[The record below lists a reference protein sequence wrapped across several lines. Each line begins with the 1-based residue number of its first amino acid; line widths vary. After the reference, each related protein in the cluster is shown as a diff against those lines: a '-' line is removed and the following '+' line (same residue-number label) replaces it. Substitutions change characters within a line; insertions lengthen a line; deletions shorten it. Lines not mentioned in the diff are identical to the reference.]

1 MVKKTKINSSIYFY
15 KDYTLL
21 NKFNTF
27 VDRETSVTVE
37 AEDRDYAPPKSPEQL
52 LFLAVVYQ
60 ALLDATKEHRP
71 NDSDEVERDRQEAI
85 RWFTVEYGTTATDFE
100 EVCFLAGIEPN
111 STRTFAKKIFS
122 KEIIFERKIINVLI
136 NSSDDVK

>member
-52 LFLAVVYQ
+52 LLLAVVYQ
-60 ALLDATKEHRP
+60 A
-71 NDSDEVERDRQEAI
+71 
-85 RWFTVEYGTTATDFE
+85 
-100 EVCFLAGIEPN
+100 
-111 STRTFAKKIFS
+111 
-122 KEIIFERKIINVLI
+122 
-136 NSSDDVK
+136 

>member
-1 MVKKTKINSSIYFY
+1 MVKKTKVNSSIYFY

-37 AEDRDYAPPKSPEQL
+37 AEDKDNAPPKSPEQL

-60 ALLDATKEHRP
+60 ALLDATKEKRL
-71 NDSDEVERDRQEAI
+71 NDSDEVERYRQEAI
-85 RWFTVEYGTTATDFE
+85 RWVTLEYGTTATDFE

-111 STRTFAKKIFS
+111 STRTFAKKVFT
-122 KEIIFERKIINVLI
+122 KEMKFERRRINVLI